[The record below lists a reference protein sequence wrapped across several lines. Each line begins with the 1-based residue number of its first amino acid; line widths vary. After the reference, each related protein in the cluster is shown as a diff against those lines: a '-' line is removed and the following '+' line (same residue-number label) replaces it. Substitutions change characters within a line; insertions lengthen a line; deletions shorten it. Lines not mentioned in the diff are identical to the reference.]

1 MKDTKLVDLY
11 YNIYIIVSICVV
23 EPSSSNVFVA
33 IWKTYSSLGMKE
45 NPTMAH
51 LGIGMEKSG
60 RRDKSGKGGKCE
72 EAMERGW
79 KRQSWKRGKKERK
92 KKDDQI
98 NGVAKLG

>member
-1 MKDTKLVDLY
+1 
-11 YNIYIIVSICVV
+11 
-23 EPSSSNVFVA
+23 
-33 IWKTYSSLGMKE
+33 MKE

-51 LGIGMEKSG
+51 LGIGKEKNVE
-60 RRDKSGKGGKCE
+60 GKCE

-79 KRQSWKRGKKERK
+79 KRQSWKRGKKERR